1 MKETGLPMIAK
12 LEIVPQDPG
21 VYLMKD
27 TSGFVIYVGKA
38 VNLRNR
44 LRSYFTDKPQGTAKV
59 MAMISHIA
67 DFETIICHTETE
79 ALMLESTLI
88 KKHQP
93 LYNILLRDDRDY
105 PYVKV
110 TMQEQY
116 PRVMK
121 AYRIGD
127 DKKKGARYY
136 GPYLSGH
143 LKEALAVLRSLFP
156 IKTCRRVLPRDIG
169 KERPCLNYYIG
180 RCIGPCKGDVSAES
194 YRAVMED
201 ICRFF
206 EGKYGRLLENLRSQM
221 ETASAEM
228 QFESAVLY
236 RDRLQTL
243 ERLIN
248 RQKVVSRKNEQ
259 ADIIGHSQNNSEVC
273 LQKLEVRDGRLV
285 SSAAFF
291 FSDEAQGLADL
302 LHAFLLQHY
311 PDQQYIPPEILLPA
325 APDDCGAV
333 NAWMKALR
341 GGRCELKVP
350 QKGTKKEW
358 IDMANMNA
366 RESLYRHTLLGGSG
380 QTAIQEVLR
389 LLSALAADNKPL
401 HRIEAIDISNTG
413 EQDYAASLVVFQD
426 GRPARQQY
434 RRFKIEP
441 AHGIDDYAAMQS
453 VLRRRLSHLDEAAFG
468 SVPDLI
474 LLDGGKGHVSAC
486 RKVLE
491 ESGLKIPLAGMV
503 KDQRHR
509 TRGIALENGQ
519 LIELRQ
525 TAKANLAGKET
536 QSSWIVSDS
545 DPESSDTTNRRLDDV
560 RSPENLSLLRFLT
573 AVQDEAHRFA
583 GSYRKKLQHKRTT
596 RFSLESIPGV
606 GPARRKALL
615 KKFLTIKGVT
625 EASLADL
632 QSVPG
637 ISQETAEAIYRHFR
651 QQEGNHGSVRNS

>member
-1 MKETGLPMIAK
+1 MKETGQPLKAR
-12 LEIVPQDPG
+12 LEFVPQDPG

-27 TSGFVIYVGKA
+27 TSGSVIYVGKA

-59 MAMISHIA
+59 LAMISHIA

-105 PYVKV
+105 PYIKV
-110 TMQEQY
+110 TMQELY
-116 PRVMK
+116 PRVLK

-127 DKKKGARYY
+127 DRKKGARYY
-136 GPYLSGH
+136 GPYLSGD
-143 LKEALAVLRSLFP
+143 LKEALVVLRSLFP
-156 IKTCRRVLPRDIG
+156 MKTCRRVLPRDIG

-194 YRAVMED
+194 YRSVMED
-201 ICRFF
+201 ICHFL
-206 EGKYGRLLENLRSQM
+206 EGKYGRLLTDLRQQM
-221 ETASAEM
+221 ETASENM
-228 QFESAVLY
+228 QFESAALY

-243 ERLIN
+243 EKLMN
-248 RQKVVSRKNEQ
+248 RQKVVSEKDEH
-259 ADIIGHSQNNSEVC
+259 ADIIGLSQNSSEIC

-285 SSAAFF
+285 ASAAFF
-291 FSDEAQGLADL
+291 FPDEDQDKADL
-302 LHAFLLQHY
+302 LHAFMLQHY
-311 PDQQYIPPEILLPA
+311 PDQQHIPPEILLPA
-325 APDDCGAV
+325 LPHDYKAV
-333 NAWMKALR
+333 NEWMKALR
-341 GGRCELKVP
+341 NGRCELKVP
-350 QKGTKKEW
+350 QRGAKREW
-358 IDMANMNA
+358 IDMASMNA

-380 QTAIQEVLR
+380 QTAIQETLR
-389 LLSALAADNKPL
+389 LLSELTANSKSLR
-401 HRIEAIDISNTG
+401 RIEAIDISNTG

-434 RRFKIEP
+434 RRFKINP
-441 AHGIDDYAAMQS
+441 VHGIDDYAAMQD
-453 VLRRRLSHLDEAAFG
+453 VLRRRLAHLDEASFG
-468 SVPDLI
+468 AAPDLI

-486 RKVLE
+486 RKVLQ
-491 ESGLKIPLAGMV
+491 ESGLQIPLAGMV

-509 TRGIALENGQ
+509 TRGLVLENGQ
-519 LIELRQ
+519 LVELRQ
-525 TAKANLAGKET
+525 TKMSGPANKNLPAALL
-536 QSSWIVSDS
+536 VSDS
-545 DPESSDTTNRRLDDV
+545 ASERGGKKGNALDDV
-560 RSPENLSLLRFLT
+560 RNPERLSLLRFLT
-573 AVQDEAHRFA
+573 AIQDEAHRFA

-615 KKFLTIKGVT
+615 RKFLTIKGVT

-632 QSVPG
+632 QSVAG
-637 ISQETAEAIYRHFR
+637 ISQETAEAIYRHFH
-651 QQEGNHGSVRNS
+651 QKEDKHGSVRNS